1 MEMISL
7 EIPSLHRSHGTDILF
22 CKYGHIMF
30 ACPNNVSLSTADK
43 DDGPALCHCGPCPAL
58 QEHDSLTERKF
69 KTIVN
74 MKLSPVT
81 MHFDLFH

>member
-1 MEMISL
+1 MELIS
-7 EIPSLHRSHGTDILF
+7 IDCPFIKPRTLF
-22 CKYGHIMF
+22 CVFGGDVL
-30 ACPNNVSLSTADK
+30 AWPNNVSTTDK
-43 DDGPALCHCGPCPAL
+43 DDELAFCHCGPCSAH
-58 QEHDSLTERKF
+58 QEHDSLTERIF